1 MKEKGRGWGGKKV
14 GFSGQKGR
22 EGDGIPGSHPQGAG
36 EERFPRLPGVDKLIQ
51 VLHM

>member
-36 EERFPRLPGVDKLIQ
+36 EERFPRPPGVDKLIQ